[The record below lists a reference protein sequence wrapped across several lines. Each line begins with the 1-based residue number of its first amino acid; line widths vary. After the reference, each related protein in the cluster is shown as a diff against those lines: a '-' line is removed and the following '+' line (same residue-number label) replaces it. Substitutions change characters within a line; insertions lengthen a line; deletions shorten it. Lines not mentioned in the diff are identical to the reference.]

1 MRKSHLL
8 WMFLTALTGVAF
20 PSNPICSNTDKSLVN
35 LYKCYSFGE
44 SQFISLS
51 DGLPTFSD
59 GATMGREGSS
69 RWENER
75 IRLCDAEKTYK
86 KNGIVFSICSIGV
99 YVCSYEVL
107 KSDEVTIAD
116 LDFRYDGG
124 EYLINYYDCKY
135 EKSEMLDTTYAQTD
149 LQRKATGDIVEWK
162 IYRADGTL
170 KFMDFFDEGYCMSK
184 DGMTRTKKVVH
195 AMFCK

>member
-1 MRKSHLL
+1 ML
-8 WMFLTALTGVAF
+8 LTALTGVAF
-20 PSNPICSNTDKSLVN
+20 PSNPICRNTDKSLVN

-44 SQFISLS
+44 SQFISLR

-69 RWENER
+69 RWENKR

-135 EKSEMLDTTYAQTD
+135 EKAKCWIRHMRRRIFNGKRQATLSNGKFIAQTEPSN
-149 LQRKATGDIVEWK
+149 LWA
-162 IYRADGTL
+162 
-170 KFMDFFDEGYCMSK
+170 FSMK
-184 DGMTRTKKVVH
+184 DT
-195 AMFCK
+195 A